1 MVLCLTPFQTF
12 DEAKT
17 QCPETVRLHFWSSQ
31 SEIRKRLTRSFLFA
45 QANTVAPEGYGCS
58 VANILSKAGPIM
70 QKQVR
75 GAPSSSVL
83 VLGRQA
89 LIALKTRSTGS
100 WLDLDMLEV
109 GRGGMTTDEYIVH
122 FSMVRLSLV
131 DCEDRRLT
139 RTF

>member
-1 MVLCLTPFQTF
+1 M
-12 DEAKT
+12 E
-17 QCPETVRLHFWSSQ
+17 ENHSQ
-31 SEIRKRLTRSFLFA
+31 SFFFA

-58 VANILSKAGPIM
+58 VANILSKAGPIL

-83 VLGRQA
+83 MLWRHG
-89 LIALKTRSTGS
+89 LIALKTLSTGS

-131 DCEDRRLT
+131 ESEDRRLT
-139 RTF
+139 LNF